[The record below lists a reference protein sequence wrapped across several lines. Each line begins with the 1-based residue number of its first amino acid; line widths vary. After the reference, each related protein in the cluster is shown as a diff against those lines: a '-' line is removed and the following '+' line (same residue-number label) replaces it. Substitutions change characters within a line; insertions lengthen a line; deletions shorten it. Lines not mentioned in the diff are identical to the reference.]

1 MVDDDLGTP
10 SYSISKGAHGW
21 IQEFLKNKG
30 LQRPDGRALY
40 AYRCTEEEFNLLAV
54 VLRQKNPHSE
64 PTVTEMRAFV
74 LYASEWW
81 QKKYDG
87 HHWSWEPLLA
97 SIDWKDVHYTDLY
110 SPIREAWRW
119 WGIDLVRVTSSTRY
133 LGTIACQGGL
143 PLALV
148 GDGKSKITQ
157 YLRAVLKHTVSY
169 QKFVDDPIVLA
180 QDQQHLLRPPT
191 LHRDY
196 VFRLAAD
203 LIAAVIDLQPNAQGG
218 DPIDSLDRDR
228 PGWRDTMPMA
238 LGNTDASNLLKGL
251 LHAASQESVSRVDDF
266 RVERFLRQ
274 TSVGWRLG
282 ARIRSPKSIRTI
294 ELAQRIG
301 VPELELPP
309 RFEVRIQGK
318 RTHVVGWYA
327 ARTDD
332 YVLAGEQST
341 VEVWDDIA
349 ADEFNLHFISGDVI
363 SKPVPPY
370 KGSALG
376 SLPWVFR
383 DDDGGE
389 YPFVGEGTV
398 SNRSPKLITL
408 VSDECTATNIV
419 LCEEEQIFAL
429 DRSLWRVDKQ
439 LKIDTGVGIC
449 TVSPGSNQVSDE
461 EYRFSGSRFYDLECN
476 VPLFRDT
483 PKLRLARPGQVPRVV
498 NASEISWKQSRH
510 GWQDKPDSYGL
521 WHIRHIKNGELRF
534 HDRVGLLP
542 ERFSLTLEA
551 GQDTSQG
558 RLIFGRTDGAR
569 FSGQGEEVTV
579 DVRRKGDGDNTVLVD
594 VSSRET
600 TTPPPHVRLHI
611 NWQGATELLVQ
622 APFPG
627 LGGYFLRDDEP
638 LDGEIAVNELYGV
651 RATAITPARSKAF
664 RIDGELK
671 AQDLEGDLRKIVHFN
686 KPLKKTALIHEIPL
700 SNVRQLI
707 ESLLAASPSSDAF
720 VELNIIDNFGI
731 IYSTA
736 KVCRFSAELEREA
749 NTMFVSV
756 SPPLTGEASVAYE
769 ALPIARPEEDSISL
783 PLVGPVGDPHGAEL
797 PQDMDLNEPWLIV
810 VRHDDKVRVRPIV
823 VGQGISTFAGV
834 RNANMSGLAGA
845 VSIEGTKRRTD
856 SIDAAMDAM
865 LENDDAQQC
874 EEDWSFLT
882 ESLLLTEGLPPGM
895 FDLIKCLVKKQRLL
909 IRAIFR
915 LDSAPRQ
922 MLWQLEN
929 ELPFSWLLFQRDV
942 WWHEAKQECTRL
954 THELKINGIDNGE
967 QMARDHI
974 SKILREG
981 NVHNTG
987 LGTLLE
993 DVSLRLKGS
1002 KLSDRNKQ
1010 DILAERGSATPSQ
1023 IKLRASMDDWPKGYC
1038 RNDWIQKLMRGKL
1051 LNILGKW
1058 QDYDEPPV
1066 RQPLFDTPVAAAWCS
1081 IFNEPTD
1088 PIITYLVKHI
1098 RAHDPEWFDVAYR
1111 AAWVQL
1117 ALIADKLKGSQ

>member
-1 MVDDDLGTP
+1 M
-10 SYSISKGAHGW
+10 
-21 IQEFLKNKG
+21 
-30 LQRPDGRALY
+30 
-40 AYRCTEEEFNLLAV
+40 
-54 VLRQKNPHSE
+54 
-64 PTVTEMRAFV
+64 
-74 LYASEWW
+74 
-81 QKKYDG
+81 
-87 HHWSWEPLLA
+87 
-97 SIDWKDVHYTDLY
+97 
-110 SPIREAWRW
+110 
-119 WGIDLVRVTSSTRY
+119 
-133 LGTIACQGGL
+133 
-143 PLALV
+143 
-148 GDGKSKITQ
+148 
-157 YLRAVLKHTVSY
+157 
-169 QKFVDDPIVLA
+169 
-180 QDQQHLLRPPT
+180 
-191 LHRDY
+191 
-196 VFRLAAD
+196 
-203 LIAAVIDLQPNAQGG
+203 
-218 DPIDSLDRDR
+218 
-228 PGWRDTMPMA
+228 
-238 LGNTDASNLLKGL
+238 
-251 LHAASQESVSRVDDF
+251 
-266 RVERFLRQ
+266 
-274 TSVGWRLG
+274 
-282 ARIRSPKSIRTI
+282 
-294 ELAQRIG
+294 
-301 VPELELPP
+301 
-309 RFEVRIQGK
+309 
-318 RTHVVGWYA
+318 VGWYA

-408 VSDECTATNIV
+408 VSGECTATNIV
-419 LCEEEQIFAL
+419 LCEEEQIYAL

-498 NASEISWKQSRH
+498 NASEISWKQSKH

-551 GQDTSQG
+551 GQDASQG
-558 RLIFGRTDGAR
+558 RLIIGGTDGAR

-579 DVRRKGDGDNTVLVD
+579 DARRKGDGDNTVLVD

-611 NWQGATELLVQ
+611 DWQGATALQVR

-627 LGGYFLRDDEP
+627 LGGYFLRDGEP

-651 RATAITPARSKAF
+651 RATAITPARPQAF

-671 AQDLEGDLRKIVHFN
+671 AQDLEVGLRKIVHFS
-686 KPLKKTALIHEIPL
+686 KPLKKTALIHELPL

-720 VELNIIDNFGI
+720 VELNIKDNFGF
-731 IYSTA
+731 IYSTV
-736 KVCRFSAELEREA
+736 KVRRFSAELEHEA
-749 NTMFVSV
+749 NIMFVSV
-756 SPPLTGEASVAYE
+756 SPPLTDYNSVAYE
-769 ALPIARPEEDSISL
+769 ALPIARPAEDSISL
-783 PLVGPVGDPHGAEL
+783 PLVGPVDDSHGAEL

-810 VRHDDKVRVRPIV
+810 VRHDNKVRVRPIV
-823 VGQGISTFAGV
+823 VGQGISTFAVV
-834 RNANMSGLAGA
+834 RNANTSGLGKTTSGLAGA
-845 VSIEGTKRRTD
+845 VSIEGTKQRTD
-856 SIDAAMDAM
+856 SINAAMDVM
-865 LENDDAQQC
+865 LENDDAQQS

-882 ESLLLTEGLPPGM
+882 ESLLRTEGLPPGM

-915 LDSAPRQ
+915 FDSAPRQ
-922 MLWQLEN
+922 MLWQFEN
-929 ELPFSWLLFQRDV
+929 ELPFSWLLFRRDV
-942 WWHEAKQECTRL
+942 WWQEAKQVCERL
-954 THELKINGIDNGE
+954 THELKINGIDNAE
-967 QMARDHI
+967 QMAREHI
-974 SKILREG
+974 GTILREG
-981 NVHNTG
+981 SVHNTG

-1002 KLSDRNKQ
+1002 KLSDQNKQ
-1010 DILAERGSATPSQ
+1010 DMLAERDSATPLQ

-1038 RNDWIQKLMRGKL
+1038 RYDWIRKLKHGEL
-1051 LNILGKW
+1051 LDILGQW
-1058 QDYDEPPV
+1058 QNDDEPLV
-1066 RQPLFDTPVAAAWCS
+1066 RQPLFDTPIAAASCS
-1081 IFNEPTD
+1081 IFYQPTD
-1088 PIITYLVKHI
+1088 PITTYIVKHI

-1117 ALIADKLKGSQ
+1117 ALIADNHKGSQ